1 MRIIFVRHG
10 HPDYKHDCLTE
21 LGHKHAEAV
30 AERLREEH
38 IERICASSCGRAAQT
53 AEHIARLQNKEVE
66 TFDFMREI
74 GWGTAEGEEIPHRGH
89 PWSLAEDMIA
99 DARTLMSSTWFAEDP
114 FAHNTVT
121 KNVRKVGE
129 NFDLWLADMGYV
141 REGEYYRVTE
151 PRYQTVAMVS
161 HGGSSSA
168 AIAHLFNL
176 SFPFFCG
183 TVHPDFTAITIVS
196 FEGEEGALITP
207 RIEIMNDCRHIAG
220 IDTPPKKTHK

>member
-53 AEHIARLQNKEVE
+53 AEHIARLQNREVE

-74 GWGTAEGEEIPHRGH
+74 GWGTKEGEILSHNGH

-99 DARTLMSSTWFAEDP
+99 AGQSLVSPLWASEEP
-114 FAHNTVT
+114 FARNIITD
-121 KNVRKVGE
+121 NVRKVSE

-168 AIAHLFNL
+168 VMSHLFNL
-176 SFPFFCG
+176 PFPFVCSALC
-183 TVHPDFTAITIVS
+183 PDFTAVTVVN
-196 FEGEEGALITP
+196 FPGESGSLSAP
-207 RIEIMNDCRHIAG
+207 QFEIMNDARHIAG
-220 IDTPPKKTHK
+220 LDAEKFFGR